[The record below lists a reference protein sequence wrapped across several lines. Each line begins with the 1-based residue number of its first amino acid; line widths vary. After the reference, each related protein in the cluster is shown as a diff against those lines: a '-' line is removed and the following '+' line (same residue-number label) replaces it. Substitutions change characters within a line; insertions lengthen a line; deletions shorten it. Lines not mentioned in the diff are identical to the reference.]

1 MEDHKPHLVSRSMIY
16 AAFALGLL
24 TAIAIR
30 AIIVLNHVEPA
41 WVRPV
46 WYFAIIGNFIFFYY
60 RFKITQKRRKAVDE
74 FQLIEKVQANPH
86 IQKEDRD
93 VLVYLL
99 LSIKRSLEN
108 INYLII
114 FLFSIAAIA
123 IDLMLTAV
131 E

>member
-1 MEDHKPHLVSRSMIY
+1 MKDHRPRLVSSSMIY
-16 AAFALGLL
+16 ASFVLGLL

-30 AIIVLNHVEPA
+30 AIIVLNHIEPS
-41 WVRPV
+41 WVRPI
-46 WYFAIIGNFIFFYY
+46 WYFAVIGNFFFFYY
-60 RFKITQKRRKAVDE
+60 RYKISQKRRKAVDE
-74 FQLIEKVQANPH
+74 YQLIKKIQTNPH

-99 LSIKRSLEN
+99 FSIRRSLEN

-114 FLFSIAAIA
+114 FLFSIVAIA
-123 IDLMLTAV
+123 IDLILSAI

>member
-1 MEDHKPHLVSRSMIY
+1 MKNHKPRLVSSSMIY
-16 AAFALGLL
+16 AAFGLGLL

-30 AIIVLNHVEPA
+30 AIIVLNHIAPS

-46 WYFAIIGNFIFFYY
+46 WYFAVIGNFFFFYY
-60 RFKITQKRRKAVDE
+60 RFKISQKRRRAVDE
-74 FQLIEKVQANPH
+74 YQLIKKIQTNPH

-99 LSIKRSLEN
+99 FSIRRSLEN

-114 FLFSIAAIA
+114 FLFSIVAIA
-123 IDLMLTAV
+123 IDLILSAI

>member
-1 MEDHKPHLVSRSMIY
+1 MIY
-16 AAFALGLL
+16 AAFGLGLL

-30 AIIVLNHVEPA
+30 AIIVLNHIAPS

-46 WYFAIIGNFIFFYY
+46 WYFAVIGNFFFFYY
-60 RFKITQKRRKAVDE
+60 RFKISQKRRRAVDE
-74 FQLIEKVQANPH
+74 YQLIKKIQTNPH

-99 LSIKRSLEN
+99 FSIRRSLEN

-114 FLFSIAAIA
+114 FLFSIVAIA
-123 IDLMLTAV
+123 IDLILSAV